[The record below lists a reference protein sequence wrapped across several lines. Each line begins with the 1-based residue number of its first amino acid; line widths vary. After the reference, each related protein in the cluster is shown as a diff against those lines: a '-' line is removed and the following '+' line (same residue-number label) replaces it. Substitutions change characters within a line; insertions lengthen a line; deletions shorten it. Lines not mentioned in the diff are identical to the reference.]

1 VAGSGASA
9 FGAAAPGVG
18 APGVAGSG
26 VAGAAGVAGVR
37 VLATRLP
44 LIGVGPRGVLPPLP
58 KTAWIEIDLDALV
71 ANVRVMGDLL
81 PPGVRVEPV
90 IKADAYG
97 HGAVAVARALVAD
110 GIQSVGVA
118 TYDEALELRQ
128 AGIEVP
134 IVILFPIPAELAP
147 SALRHRMSITVGDQ
161 LLLGR
166 TLAAL
171 DAAPGATPSADAL
184 CLAIHLE
191 VETGLGRGG
200 VHPEEVPA
208 VAAQIEANPRAR
220 LVGLWSH
227 LQASD
232 NSEITSSQD
241 ANFVAASGLLE
252 DAGASLPARHISA
265 SGGVLAATAGTYDVV
280 RVGLA
285 QYGIVPD
292 GLIVSAANSDAA
304 ARLRPVMSL
313 RARPVRVAWLEAG
326 SGVSYGPTF
335 TTTRRSCIATL
346 PLGYADG
353 FPRSLSNKAQVLVRG
368 TRVPQVG
375 TVAMDAIMVDVTD
388 VPGPPVTID
397 DEFTLIGEQA
407 GERISALEVARWGN
421 TISYEVVTAM
431 SGRLPRVYYAAA
443 EAVAM
448 RAVACDVTQ
457 GQGRPT
463 DRSADVP
470 DDDPGPLGCE

>member
-1 VAGSGASA
+1 MTAAPGVGAPGAAGSGASA

-18 APGVAGSG
+18 AP
-26 VAGAAGVAGVR
+26 GVAGVR

-208 VAAQIEANPRAR
+208 VAAQIEANPRTR

-241 ANFVAASGLLE
+241 ANFVA
-252 DAGASLPARHISA
+252 
-265 SGGVLAATAGTYDVV
+265 
-280 RVGLA
+280 
-285 QYGIVPD
+285 
-292 GLIVSAANSDAA
+292 
-304 ARLRPVMSL
+304 
-313 RARPVRVAWLEAG
+313 
-326 SGVSYGPTF
+326 
-335 TTTRRSCIATL
+335 
-346 PLGYADG
+346 
-353 FPRSLSNKAQVLVRG
+353 
-368 TRVPQVG
+368 
-375 TVAMDAIMVDVTD
+375 
-388 VPGPPVTID
+388 
-397 DEFTLIGEQA
+397 
-407 GERISALEVARWGN
+407 
-421 TISYEVVTAM
+421 
-431 SGRLPRVYYAAA
+431 
-443 EAVAM
+443 
-448 RAVACDVTQ
+448 
-457 GQGRPT
+457 
-463 DRSADVP
+463 
-470 DDDPGPLGCE
+470 

>member
-1 VAGSGASA
+1 MTVTTGPAGT
-9 FGAAAPGVG
+9 
-18 APGVAGSG
+18 
-26 VAGAAGVAGVR
+26 R
-37 VLATRLP
+37 LLATRQP
-44 LIGVGPRGVLPPLP
+44 LIAAGPGGALPPLP
-58 KTAWIEIDLDALV
+58 KTAWLEIDLDALV
-71 ANVRVMGDLL
+71 ANVRLMHDLL
-81 PPGVRVEPV
+81 PDGVRVEPV

-110 GIQSVGVA
+110 GVQSVGVA

-128 AGIEVP
+128 AGIDVP

-147 SALRHRMSITVGDQ
+147 SAMAHRMSITVGDQ
-161 LLLGR
+161 LLLTR

-171 DAAPGATPSADAL
+171 DAAPGPAGGIAPAAADR

-200 VHPEEVPA
+200 AHPQDVA
-208 VAAQIEANPRAR
+208 GIAAQIEANPRAR
-220 LVGLWSH
+220 LAGLWSH

-232 NSEITSSQD
+232 NAPITSRQD
-241 ANFVAASGLLE
+241 ARFAAAAGLLE
-252 DAGASLPARHISA
+252 DAGVSLPARHLAA

-292 GLIVSAANSDAA
+292 GLAVSAANSAA
-304 ARLRPVMSL
+304 ATRLRPVMSL

-326 SGVSYGPTF
+326 TGVSYGPTF
-335 TTTRRSCIATL
+335 TTTRRSRIATL

-368 TRVPQVG
+368 MRVPQVG
-375 TVAMDAIMVDVTD
+375 TVAMDALMVDVTD
-388 VPGPPVTID
+388 VPGPAVTID
-397 DEFTLIGEQA
+397 DEFTLIGEQQ
-407 GERISALEVARWGN
+407 GERISAVEVAQWCN

-448 RAVACDVTQ
+448 RAVACDASQ
-457 GQGRPT
+457 GPGRPA
-463 DRSADVP
+463 DRSAEVP
-470 DDDPGPLGCE
+470 ADDPGPVGCE

>member
-1 VAGSGASA
+1 MGPGATGGRISATRHPLVEAGSG
-9 FGAAAPGVG
+9 GA
-18 APGVAGSG
+18 
-26 VAGAAGVAGVR
+26 
-37 VLATRLP
+37 
-44 LIGVGPRGVLPPLP
+44 LPPLP
-58 KTAWIEIDLDALV
+58 RTAWLDIDLDALV
-71 ANVRVMGDLL
+71 SNLRLLRGLL

-90 IKADAYG
+90 VKADAYG
-97 HGAVAVARALVAD
+97 HGAVAVARAVVAD
-110 GIQSVGVA
+110 GVRSLGVA
-118 TYDEALELRQ
+118 TFDEALELRQ

-147 SALRHRMSITVGDQ
+147 DALSHGMSITVGDK

-171 DAAPGATPSADAL
+171 EASPPGGATSGGATAGGNR
-184 CLAIHLE
+184 LAIHIE

-200 VHPEEVPA
+200 VHPEDVA
-208 VAAQIEANPRAR
+208 SVAATIEACEHAS

-227 LQASD
+227 LQASA
-232 NSEITSSQD
+232 NAHITSRQD
-241 ANFVAASGLLE
+241 ARFEVAAGFLE
-252 DAGASLPARHISA
+252 DAGMSLPARHLAA
-265 SGGVLAATAGTYDVV
+265 SGGLLAATAGTYDVV
-280 RVGLA
+280 RVGIA

-292 GLIVSAANSDAA
+292 GVTVAGENLAVASG
-304 ARLRPVMSL
+304 LRPVMSL
-313 RARPVRVAWLEAG
+313 RARPVRVAWLDAG

-335 TTTRRSCIATL
+335 TAARRSCIATL

-368 TRVPQVG
+368 VRAPQVG

-397 DEFTLIGEQA
+397 DEFTLIGEQG

-421 TISYEVVTAM
+421 TISYEVVAAM

-443 EAVAM
+443 EAVGM
-448 RAVACDVTQ
+448 RAVACDAS
-457 GQGRPT
+457 R
-463 DRSADVP
+463 
-470 DDDPGPLGCE
+470 DPGGSQPD

>member
-1 VAGSGASA
+1 VTAAGPPE
-9 FGAAAPGVG
+9 AADL
-18 APGVAGSG
+18 
-26 VAGAAGVAGVR
+26 AGAR

-44 LIGVGPRGVLPPLP
+44 LIVAGPRGVLPPLP
-58 KTAWIEIDLDALV
+58 KTAWLEIDLDALV
-71 ANVRVMGDLL
+71 ANVRLMRDLL
-81 PPGVRVEPV
+81 PAGVRVEPV

-128 AGIEVP
+128 ASIEVP

-147 SALRHRMSITVGDQ
+147 SALRHCMSITLGDQ

-171 DAAPGATPSADAL
+171 DAAPTAAAGGTRRPAAPR
-184 CLAIHLE
+184 LAIHLE

-200 VHPEEVPA
+200 VHPDEVPG
-208 VAAQIEANPRAR
+208 VVAQIEANPRAR
-220 LVGLWSH
+220 LIGLWSH
-227 LQASD
+227 LQAAD

-241 ANFVAASGLLE
+241 ANFIAASGLLE
-252 DAGASLPARHISA
+252 DAGVSLPARHISA

-292 GLIVSAANSDAA
+292 GLVVSAQHAA
-304 ARLRPVMSL
+304 AAAALRPVMAL
-313 RARPVRVAWLEAG
+313 RARPVRVAWIEAG
-326 SGVSYGPTF
+326 CGVSYGPTF
-335 TTTRRSCIATL
+335 TTDRKSRIATL

-353 FPRSLSNKAQVLVRG
+353 FPRSLSNKAQILVRG
-368 TRVPQVG
+368 TRVAQVG

-388 VPGPPVTID
+388 VPGPDVTID

-407 GERISALEVARWGN
+407 GERISALEVAQWGN

-457 GQGRPT
+457 GPGRT
-463 DRSADVP
+463 ADRSVDAL

>member
-1 VAGSGASA
+1 
-9 FGAAAPGVG
+9 
-18 APGVAGSG
+18 
-26 VAGAAGVAGVR
+26 
-37 VLATRLP
+37 
-44 LIGVGPRGVLPPLP
+44 
-58 KTAWIEIDLDALV
+58 
-71 ANVRVMGDLL
+71 
-81 PPGVRVEPV
+81 
-90 IKADAYG
+90 
-97 HGAVAVARALVAD
+97 
-110 GIQSVGVA
+110 
-118 TYDEALELRQ
+118 
-128 AGIEVP
+128 
-134 IVILFPIPAELAP
+134 
-147 SALRHRMSITVGDQ
+147 
-161 LLLGR
+161 
-166 TLAAL
+166 
-171 DAAPGATPSADAL
+171 
-184 CLAIHLE
+184 
-191 VETGLGRGG
+191 G

-208 VAAQIEANPRAR
+208 VAAQIEANPRTR

-252 DAGASLPARHISA
+252 DAGASLPTRHISA

>member
-1 VAGSGASA
+1 VTA
-9 FGAAAPGVG
+9 VG
-18 APGVAGSG
+18 ATRREGVT
-26 VAGAAGVAGVR
+26 GAR

-44 LIGVGPRGVLPPLP
+44 LIGAGADGVLPPLP
-58 KTAWIEIDLDALV
+58 KTAWLEIDLDALV
-71 ANVRVMGDLL
+71 ANVRLMRDLL

-97 HGAVAVARALVAD
+97 HGAVAVAQALVAD
-110 GIQSVGVA
+110 GIQSLGVA

-128 AGIEVP
+128 AGIEAP

-147 SALRHRMSITVGDQ
+147 NALRHCMSITVGDQ

-171 DAAPGATPSADAL
+171 DAAPTAALGAVVGAEP

-200 VHPEEVPA
+200 VHPEEVPG
-208 VAAQIEANPRAR
+208 VVAQIEANPRAR

-227 LQASD
+227 LQAAD

-252 DAGASLPARHISA
+252 DAGVSLPARHISA

-280 RVGLA
+280 RIGLA
-285 QYGIVPD
+285 QYGIIPD
-292 GLIVSAANSDAA
+292 GLVVSAQHAA
-304 ARLRPVMSL
+304 AAAALRPVMAL

-335 TTTRRSCIATL
+335 TTGRKSRIATL

-368 TRVPQVG
+368 MRVPQVG

-388 VPGPPVTID
+388 VPGPAVTID

-407 GERISALEVARWGN
+407 GERISALEVARLGN

-443 EAVAM
+443 EAVGM
-448 RAVACDVTQ
+448 RAVACDANRSS
-457 GQGRPT
+457 GRLH
-463 DRSADVP
+463 DRPVELSEDG
-470 DDDPGPLGCE
+470 PGPLGCE

>member
-1 VAGSGASA
+1 MTMGPGATGGRISATRHPLVEAGSG
-9 FGAAAPGVG
+9 GA
-18 APGVAGSG
+18 
-26 VAGAAGVAGVR
+26 
-37 VLATRLP
+37 
-44 LIGVGPRGVLPPLP
+44 LPPLP
-58 KTAWIEIDLDALV
+58 RTAWLDIDLDALV
-71 ANVRVMGDLL
+71 SNLRLLRGLL

-90 IKADAYG
+90 VKADAYG
-97 HGAVAVARALVAD
+97 HGAVAVARAVVAD
-110 GIQSVGVA
+110 GVRSLGVA
-118 TYDEALELRQ
+118 TFDEALELRQ

-147 SALRHRMSITVGDQ
+147 DALSHGMSITVGDK

-171 DAAPGATPSADAL
+171 EASPPGGATSGGATAGGNR
-184 CLAIHLE
+184 LAIHIE

-200 VHPEEVPA
+200 VHPEDVA
-208 VAAQIEANPRAR
+208 SVAATIEACEHAS

-227 LQASD
+227 LQASA
-232 NSEITSSQD
+232 NAHITSRQD
-241 ANFVAASGLLE
+241 ARFEVAAGFLE
-252 DAGASLPARHISA
+252 DAGMSLPARHLAA
-265 SGGVLAATAGTYDVV
+265 SGGLLAATAGTYDVV
-280 RVGLA
+280 RVGIA

-292 GLIVSAANSDAA
+292 GVTVAGENLAVASG
-304 ARLRPVMSL
+304 LRPVMSL
-313 RARPVRVAWLEAG
+313 RARPVRVAWLDAG

-335 TTTRRSCIATL
+335 TAARRSCIATL

-368 TRVPQVG
+368 VRAPQVG

-397 DEFTLIGEQA
+397 DEFTLIGEQG

-421 TISYEVVTAM
+421 TISYEVVAAM

-443 EAVAM
+443 EAVGM
-448 RAVACDVTQ
+448 RAVACDAS
-457 GQGRPT
+457 R
-463 DRSADVP
+463 
-470 DDDPGPLGCE
+470 DPGGSQPD